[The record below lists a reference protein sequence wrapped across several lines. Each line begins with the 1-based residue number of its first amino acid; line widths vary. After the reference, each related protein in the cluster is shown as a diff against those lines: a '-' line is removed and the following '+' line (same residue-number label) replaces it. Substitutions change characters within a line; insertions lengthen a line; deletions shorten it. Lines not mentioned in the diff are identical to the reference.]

1 MQESSH
7 VNEREPSIL
16 FIGVGKM
23 GRPMALRLLAAGY
36 RLAVADVAPAALA
49 GFEAGVVRDSAPANL
64 AGDLVVT
71 MLPTD
76 THVWEALFGPN
87 GALERPRRT
96 VIDMSSSA
104 PDGSRR
110 IAARLAELGVAFI
123 DAPVSGGV
131 GRAGTGELS
140 TMIGGDAAIVE
151 AHRPIFEAMCKTIV
165 HVGPIGAGVTM
176 KALNNFLSAVA
187 LWATSEALVVGAK
200 SGLDPAT
207 MIDVWKTSTGTSHAV
222 QVKVPMATLPRTF
235 DYGFSVGL
243 MAKDL
248 AIAAGI
254 ARGVDASAPLI
265 AESAATWALA
275 REALG
280 FDRDVTAVIT
290 LIEGWSRFEVPAVA
304 L

>member
-1 MQESSH
+1 
-7 VNEREPSIL
+7 
-16 FIGVGKM
+16 
-23 GRPMALRLLAAGY
+23 MALRLLAAGY
-36 RLAVADVAPAALA
+36 RVAVADVAPAALD
-49 GFEAGVVRDSAPANL
+49 GFDAGVARDTAPAAL
-64 AGDLVVT
+64 PGDVVVT

-76 THVWEALFGPN
+76 THVWEALFGRG

-110 IAARLAELGVAFI
+110 IASRLAELGVTFV

-131 GRAGTGELS
+131 ARAATGELS
-140 TMIGGDAAIVE
+140 TMIGGEAAVVDAC
-151 AHRPIFEAMCKTIV
+151 RPLFAAMCKTIV
-165 HVGPIGAGVTM
+165 HVGPVGAGVTM

-222 QVKVPMATLPRTF
+222 QVKVPAATLPRTF

-290 LIEGWSRFEVPAVA
+290 LIEGWSRFEVPAA
-304 L
+304 AAR